1 ETEGIMMTCGLSKSL
16 GFSSSLK
23 KQQGIVTILGTGD
36 SNIPSNTSSA
46 PSLRRTFSADLSSK
60 NWVSQNG
67 FSPMKRIS
75 SSEKLRTFAADSSTS
90 GDEEQ
95 EEESRSGFDIW
106 AQIQDD
112 KSKKSEEIELGQSDV
127 WSSILSDKKKV
138 SESSNDTVPP
148 PYIHPLMKRA
158 SSLSEKSLEICTES
172 LGSETGC
179 EGFSWHAS
187 SETGDAEI
195 EVLNVTVTKEDEETE
210 TEVVEIEQEPITVP
224 NHTPCI
230 ELPRGSF
237 PPPIRSL
244 SSQSGS
250 ALHMKTRRD
259 NGRLVL
265 EAVSMPSHNN
275 FSAKRQDGHLLLA
288 FAEISDEFDIA
299 SDEED
304 ETAELQWFEEEEE
317 EEEEVQDEFAYKPN
331 GLQYKLP
338 QNQSGLITVHRL
350 AHKPIGVPK
359 RNSRWP
365 AADEFETKSDVVHS
379 LPPRPRVAQLARSMK
394 PPSTVDDT
402 VGAACFNTCD
412 YSWKPTNTENLGRNT
427 KPQFQAQNYVHK
439 SIGVGHDVMGDL
451 KVDDD
456 AILKSFLAEVGE
468 VERDNEVVRILSC
481 FKLNPFEHLNLSFDS
496 STDDVKRQYRKI
508 SLMVHPD
515 KCKHPQAQ
523 EAFGALAKA
532 QQLLLNDQERDYIL
546 TQVHAAKQE
555 LKMKRKKQLKKD
567 TASKIKSLVDEGKH
581 EQLYE
586 QSEEFQKELKL
597 KVREIL
603 TDQEWRRRK
612 MAMRISE
619 EEGRLKKDEEEQKEI
634 RKKKREHEEQWEG
647 TRENRVSSWRD
658 FMKAGKK
665 AKKGETR
672 PPKLKTEDPN
682 KSYVQRPVKK
692 G

>member
-1 ETEGIMMTCGLSKSL
+1 MMTCGLSKSL

-148 PYIHPLMKRA
+148 PYVHPLMKRA

-338 QNQSGLITVHRL
+338 QNQSGLVTVHRL
-350 AHKPIGVPK
+350 AHKPMGVPK

-412 YSWKPTNTENLGRNT
+412 YSWKPTNTENLDRNT
-427 KPQFQAQNYVHK
+427 KHQFQAQNYVHK
-439 SIGVGHDVMGDL
+439 SIGVGHDGWINVMGDL

-586 QSEEFQKELKL
+586 QSEDFQKELKL